1 MRKPAAILLLCLALP
16 AQAQMYKWKD
26 AKRVTHYTDTP
37 PPSAASNAEVKN
49 FSTGASPSLP
59 YELAEPARARP
70 VVLYTTADCAAC
82 DQARSMLRTRGIPFT
97 EKTVATNEDHAALKR
112 AGSNGQL
119 PLLLVGRSK
128 QVGFEQAA
136 WDTMLTDAGY
146 PLTRVLPQG
155 YQWAAPVPAAPPRKP
170 SAEETAAAAA
180 QAAAEEQARLKRKP
194 PVNAPPDFQF

>member
-1 MRKPAAILLLCLALP
+1 MKKLAAVLLACLVLP

-26 AKRVTHYTDTP
+26 ARGVTHYTDTP
-37 PPSAASNAEVKN
+37 PPAARAEVKN
-49 FSTGASPSLP
+49 FATGAPVSLP

-70 VVLYTTADCAAC
+70 VTLYTTADCAAC
-82 DQARSMLRTRGIPFT
+82 AEARNMLRARGIPFA
-97 EKTVATNEDHAALKR
+97 EKTVATNEDYAALKR

-128 QVGFEQAA
+128 QIGFEQVA

-155 YQWAAPVPAAPPRKP
+155 YQWPSPTPAAPPRQP
-170 SAEETAAAAA
+170 TEEEKAVAAAKV
-180 QAAAEEQARLKRKP
+180 AAEEQARLKRKP